1 MIKPLTISVFQD
13 EVCCSPHWKRSHSR
27 ESSWECSARKVVA
40 CHTADT
46 ILIIVFPLGLVFRQ
60 RWVEPSA
67 SSYRTRP
74 ATSRGRPWWWPGVC
88 TLGCDQTLL
97 IINYYVSVLAV
108 MRESFQR
115 MKAAVRSGGSIL
127 FKDNQSAP
135 TSCGPKQVLIDVK
148 AAAIN
153 PVDYKESFLFR
164 NIWKHATMRNNWI
177 PPFPSLFNVPNK
189 IVDL

>member
-1 MIKPLTISVFQD
+1 M
-13 EVCCSPHWKRSHSR
+13 
-27 ESSWECSARKVVA
+27 A

-74 ATSRGRPWWWPGVC
+74 ATSRGRPWWWPGGC
-88 TLGCDQTLL
+88 TLSCDLHLMIFIYFMFHT
-97 IINYYVSVLAV
+97 VLALR
-108 MRESFQR
+108 RESFQR

-127 FKDNQSAP
+127 FKDNQPAP
-135 TSCGPKQVLIDVK
+135 TSCGAKQVLIDVK

-153 PVDYKESFLFR
+153 PVDYKERFFVPKYFPDEETSDDR
-164 NIWKHATMRNNWI
+164 KHATMRNNWN
-177 PPFPSLFNVPNK
+177 L
-189 IVDL
+189 